1 MLNFALCD
9 DNLSFL
15 NNLEKTL
22 TKLILKNDF
31 NAKVG
36 FKSTKISDVLD
47 YMKDT
52 KVDVLFLDIQL
63 KSNINGI
70 DIAEKIRD
78 TNKDIYFI
86 FTTGHLEYAFL
97 AFQVKAFDYI
107 PKPITAER
115 LENTLIRLFDDIDFA
130 SSNFIS
136 LNSKT
141 YINQNDIYYIKRDG
155 MKLVFKTND
164 NIYETYSS
172 FNKVSAKLPNNFIR
186 CHKSY
191 IVNVNNISHIETNT
205 NTLFFNHDTK
215 CYIGPKYK
223 NNFMEVINNE
233 FIANDLESSNNA

>member
-1 MLNFALCD
+1 MLNFVLCD

-15 NNLEKTL
+15 NNLDKTIN
-22 TKLILKNDF
+22 KIILRKDF
-31 NAKVG
+31 NAQVG
-36 FKSTKISDVLD
+36 FKSTKVSEVLD
-47 YMKDT
+47 YMKDN

-63 KSNINGI
+63 KSDTNGI
-70 DIAEKIRD
+70 DIAEKIRA
-78 TNKDIYFI
+78 TNKNIYFI

-107 PKPITAER
+107 PKPITTER
-115 LENTLIRLFDDIDFA
+115 LEKTLVRLFEDIDFS

-155 MKLVFKTND
+155 MKLVFKTKSNV
-164 NIYETYSS
+164 YETYSS
-172 FNKVSAKLPNNFIR
+172 FNKVSDKLSNNFVR

-191 IVNVNNISHIETNT
+191 VVNINNISHIDA
-205 NTLFFNHDTK
+205 NTLFFNDEAK
-215 CYIGPKYK
+215 CFIGPKYK

>member
-1 MLNFALCD
+1 MLNFVLCD

-15 NNLEKTL
+15 NNLDKTIN
-22 TKLILKNDF
+22 KIILRKDF
-31 NAKVG
+31 NAQVG
-36 FKSTKISDVLD
+36 FKSTKVSEVLD
-47 YMKDT
+47 YMKDN

-63 KSNINGI
+63 KSDTNGI
-70 DIAEKIRD
+70 DIAEKIRA
-78 TNKDIYFI
+78 TNKNIYFI

-107 PKPITAER
+107 PKPITTER
-115 LENTLIRLFDDIDFA
+115 LEKTLVRLFEDIDFS

-155 MKLVFKTND
+155 MKLVFKTKSNV
-164 NIYETYSS
+164 YETYSS
-172 FNKVSAKLPNNFIR
+172 FNKVSDKLSNNFVR

-191 IVNVNNISHIETNT
+191 VVNINNISHIDA
-205 NTLFFNHDTK
+205 NTLFFNDEAK
-215 CYIGPKYK
+215 CFIGPKYK

-233 FIANDLESSNNA
+233 FISNSLDSSNDV

>member
-1 MLNFALCD
+1 MLNFVLCD

-15 NNLEKTL
+15 NNFEKTL
-22 TKLILKNDF
+22 NNLIIKNDF
-31 NAKVG
+31 NAQIG
-36 FKSTKISDVLD
+36 FKSTNISDVLNYLKNHKAD
-47 YMKDT
+47 A
-52 KVDVLFLDIQL
+52 LFLDIQL
-63 KSNINGI
+63 KSDINGI

-115 LENTLIRLFDDIDFA
+115 LEKTLVRLFADIDFS
-130 SSNFIS
+130 SSNFIAI
-136 LNSKT
+136 NSKT

-155 MKLVFKTND
+155 MKLVFKTNS
-164 NIYETYSS
+164 NTYETYSS
-172 FNKVSAKLPNNFIR
+172 FNKVSEKLPNNFVR

-191 IVNVNNISHIETNT
+191 IVNLNNISHIDVTTNS
-205 NTLFFNHDTK
+205 LFFPDGSK

-223 NNFMEVINNE
+223 NYFMEVINNE
-233 FIANDLESSNNA
+233 FLSNNLDNLNNT